1 MFTVHCHAH
10 GTRVLLDTSRIEA
23 IHNTPKGPIV
33 DWHCWCGARGHL
45 FPGGRSV
52 ARRGSTPLVAA

>member
-1 MFTVHCHAH
+1 MFTVLCHAH

-23 IHNTPKGPIV
+23 IHNTEHGPIV
-33 DWHCWCGARGHL
+33 SWHCWCGARGHL

-52 ARRGSTPLVAA
+52 ARRDPTPLVAA

>member
-1 MFTVHCHAH
+1 MLTVHCHAH

-23 IHNTPKGPIV
+23 IHNTPQGPIV

-45 FPGGRSV
+45 FPGGRCV
-52 ARRGSTPLVAA
+52 ARRETPLVAA